1 MTLRELKVYLSA
13 RGRASVAEMAVHF
26 GSSPDVVRALVDKW
40 RSRDCIRLVRHCGL
54 CSGGSSE
61 CGGNSAATEVYEW
74 VSRAVDPT
82 KNGEEQGMVCSPH
95 A

>member
-1 MTLRELKVYLSA
+1 MTLRELKIYLSS

-26 GSSPDVVRALVDKW
+26 DSSPEVVRALVDRW

-54 CSGGSSE
+54 CSGGGD
-61 CGGNSAATEVYEW
+61 CGNSAATEVYEW
-74 VSRAVDPT
+74 ISKAPT
-82 KNGEEQGMVCSPH
+82 RKEGEQELH

>member
-1 MTLRELKVYLSA
+1 MTLRDLKMYLST

-26 GSSPDVVRALVDKW
+26 GSSADVVRALVDRW

-54 CSGGSSE
+54 CSGGGDCDSR
-61 CGGNSAATEVYEW
+61 AATEVYEW
-74 VSRAVDPT
+74 VSRAAET
-82 KNGEEQGMVCSPH
+82 TRIGEENGRSPH

>member
-40 RSRDCIRLVRHCGL
+40 RSRDCIRLVRHCRL
-54 CSGGSSE
+54 CSGGAD
-61 CGGNSAATEVYEW
+61 CGNRAATEVYEW
-74 VSRAVDPT
+74 VGRAVDT
-82 KNGEEQGMVCSPH
+82 TRNGEDTRLVCSPH

>member
-26 GSSPDVVRALVDKW
+26 GASPDVVRAMVDKW

-54 CSGGSSE
+54 CSGGAY
-61 CGGNSAATEVYEW
+61 CGNRAATEVYEW
-74 VSRAVDPT
+74 VSRAVET
-82 KNGEEQGMVCSPH
+82 TRNGEEQRLVPH